1 MNETDDDDENV
12 FIARFSRV
20 PRPPKAVKRE
30 RERLNEA
37 YRALQQRPRS
47 PRAVLEPLPGSSSQ
61 AQVARNEASAA
72 SAATHER
79 LEFLENQVSLSVN
92 KVGTRV
98 ENVEEVISSLGRV
111 VMQCQKDVQL
121 LDQQKR
127 QLENQVRDSR
137 QALEQEQVTRSEAGK
152 DYLRLGY
159 KIDTL
164 SSELGAQKIEMQTF
178 KSQLLGDSAL
188 LDKLREATGDTVQV
202 TAEQIATLNKRVGDV
217 MRNVQLLTQSFS
229 EEVKERKALEQES
242 RIQYTNA
249 EAGLVQT
256 ESNILRRVLSV
267 VEAQSKEILRKVSEG
282 ESLAEE
288 RHQVHRS
295 ALEEQW
301 KLILNKEA
309 LEKKTIIERML
320 IMEKALREEHESRT
334 YAERMLRDFVEQK
347 NDEVGKVME
356 TSRADVRDTIDYLR
370 KQLVGTF
377 QRMENLLSE
386 TDQATGTKVK
396 ELESIIKLEV
406 QARMKAIRKLNTI
419 WQDSF
424 SEVNKLDS
432 RILNVESTVQEIE
445 NNVTDIVVGEVADN
459 LLETSVQELHFEDMD
474 RKVSEMEDKVLKTKE
489 TILQEMDAMKDLA
502 EVTKRRTETNLEQVR
517 SELNLKITTYSLRF
531 EELKAEVDK
540 LKAHDPTK
548 DIEEIQK
555 QKVRIA
561 ELSAKVDEMSART
574 AEKVEEINERTAVS
588 AQNVEDM
595 DSKVEAMSAKI
606 LEMRNLQLL
615 EFDSLKDLQDVS
627 KKRQDNAIDQIR
639 SEYNL
644 NKVTNQLR
652 MDELKQ
658 KMEDMGKRIEELLA
672 EDSLP
677 YGPEPEPE
685 PEPEPAAE
693 DPPEEAQRA
702 EVEEVEDD
710 DDDDDYEEE
719 EEEEEEEEPVQEEEP
734 PKQEEPE
741 PEPEEEQLSPQE
753 LLQRLGQPQA
763 EELEERD

>member
-37 YRALQQRPRS
+37 YRALQQRPPS

-445 NNVTDIVVGEVADN
+445 NNVMDIVVGEVADN

-677 YGPEPEPE
+677 YCPEPEPE

>member
-517 SELNLKITTYSLRF
+517 SELNLKITTSSLRF

-672 EDSLP
+672 EDSLR

>member
-98 ENVEEVISSLGRV
+98 ENVEEMISSLGRV

-445 NNVTDIVVGEVADN
+445 NNVMDIVVGEVADN

>member
-1 MNETDDDDENV
+1 M
-12 FIARFSRV
+12 
-20 PRPPKAVKRE
+20 
-30 RERLNEA
+30 
-37 YRALQQRPRS
+37 
-47 PRAVLEPLPGSSSQ
+47 
-61 AQVARNEASAA
+61 
-72 SAATHER
+72 
-79 LEFLENQVSLSVN
+79 
-92 KVGTRV
+92 
-98 ENVEEVISSLGRV
+98 
-111 VMQCQKDVQL
+111 
-121 LDQQKR
+121 
-127 QLENQVRDSR
+127 
-137 QALEQEQVTRSEAGK
+137 
-152 DYLRLGY
+152 
-159 KIDTL
+159 
-164 SSELGAQKIEMQTF
+164 
-178 KSQLLGDSAL
+178 
-188 LDKLREATGDTVQV
+188 
-202 TAEQIATLNKRVGDV
+202 
-217 MRNVQLLTQSFS
+217 
-229 EEVKERKALEQES
+229 
-242 RIQYTNA
+242 
-249 EAGLVQT
+249 
-256 ESNILRRVLSV
+256 
-267 VEAQSKEILRKVSEG
+267 EAQSKEILRKVSEG

-445 NNVTDIVVGEVADN
+445 NNVMDIVVGEVADN

>member
-445 NNVTDIVVGEVADN
+445 NNVMDIVVGEVADN

-606 LEMRNLQLL
+606 LEMRDLQLL

>member
-445 NNVTDIVVGEVADN
+445 NNVMDIVVGEVADN

-517 SELNLKITTYSLRF
+517 SELNLKITTSSLRF
-531 EELKAEVDK
+531 EELEAEVDK

-595 DSKVEAMSAKI
+595 DSKVEAMSAKV
-606 LEMRNLQLL
+606 LEMRNLQLS

-702 EVEEVEDD
+702 EVEEDD

>member
-445 NNVTDIVVGEVADN
+445 NNVMDIVVGEVADN

-606 LEMRNLQLL
+606 LEMRDLQLL

-702 EVEEVEDD
+702 EVEEDD

>member
-37 YRALQQRPRS
+37 YRALQQRPPS

-98 ENVEEVISSLGRV
+98 ENVEEMISSLGRV

-445 NNVTDIVVGEVADN
+445 NNVMDIVVGEVADN